1 MEGSSSTSQR
11 CQNDDK
17 FANASSSS
25 SSFVNEN
32 GAPGSTSE
40 EGGSVYI
47 DPARDIDIAPCLDFC
62 CGYLP
67 CCCCLYSY
75 VPAAVGGDDD
85 DEWIDYGPGCFRGGE
100 VIMQETEVDGED
112 GARTSERAMLK
123 VRNAFPV
130 NRNVMLTLIISLL
143 HGIADSLWNGT
154 VLYAYLFIVFGQRND
169 YIGYMEALMG
179 LSAVLFSFFPVG
191 YLAEK
196 WSKSGTIKIGAFMFV
211 TGAALNT
218 WLVEWVGI
226 DDLTTDHGGIPT
238 FDTSRSQ
245 QIFNY
250 YLPLMAVWG
259 FASSIING
267 PALELYTASIQQKDH
282 PSYFFVYFATY
293 RIASTIGP
301 LVSIIIF
308 STMGNTWDL
317 ETLRVNIFVGMGIE
331 LVVGIFCFAY
341 RDAWALE
348 KEDEEE
354 ENEEDSD
361 NASGEE
367 EGEER
372 GKKRREVS
380 HTEGEEPVFSNGDL
394 TTPLLPPK
402 EQHEQ
407 QQEESRTDADEGLSL
422 PGRSSC
428 NLLCFT
434 LRAEHVPYVLFIS
447 SFITAAG
454 GGMTIKFFPLYFIVD
469 VHFTPNAIQGMYVLI
484 PFLQVV
490 STEIMN
496 SVSSCL
502 GRVQTILFTKILGIL
517 FIVMIANGE
526 DWLENKGFPLALLF
540 VLRSVLMNSTLPLE
554 QSVLMDFADDE
565 QCRRWKY
572 LDQCVSA
579 IWAGSSAIGGWLIDQ
594 HDYSYT
600 FKITAYLQGG
610 GVFFLLFLLPFVPR
624 QKSAPIDS
632 IDNEGEESISSQ
644 LSNEEED
651 SIGKI
656 L

>member
-40 EGGSVYI
+40 EGGSIYI

-226 DDLTTDHGGIPT
+226 DDLTKDHGGIPT

-317 ETLRVNIFVGMGIE
+317 ETLR
-331 LVVGIFCFAY
+331 
-341 RDAWALE
+341 
-348 KEDEEE
+348 
-354 ENEEDSD
+354 
-361 NASGEE
+361 
-367 EGEER
+367 
-372 GKKRREVS
+372 
-380 HTEGEEPVFSNGDL
+380 
-394 TTPLLPPK
+394 
-402 EQHEQ
+402 
-407 QQEESRTDADEGLSL
+407 
-422 PGRSSC
+422 
-428 NLLCFT
+428 
-434 LRAEHVPYVLFIS
+434 
-447 SFITAAG
+447 
-454 GGMTIKFFPLYFIVD
+454 
-469 VHFTPNAIQGMYVLI
+469 
-484 PFLQVV
+484 
-490 STEIMN
+490 
-496 SVSSCL
+496 
-502 GRVQTILFTKILGIL
+502 
-517 FIVMIANGE
+517 
-526 DWLENKGFPLALLF
+526 
-540 VLRSVLMNSTLPLE
+540 
-554 QSVLMDFADDE
+554 
-565 QCRRWKY
+565 
-572 LDQCVSA
+572 
-579 IWAGSSAIGGWLIDQ
+579 
-594 HDYSYT
+594 
-600 FKITAYLQGG
+600 
-610 GVFFLLFLLPFVPR
+610 
-624 QKSAPIDS
+624 
-632 IDNEGEESISSQ
+632 
-644 LSNEEED
+644 
-651 SIGKI
+651 
-656 L
+656 